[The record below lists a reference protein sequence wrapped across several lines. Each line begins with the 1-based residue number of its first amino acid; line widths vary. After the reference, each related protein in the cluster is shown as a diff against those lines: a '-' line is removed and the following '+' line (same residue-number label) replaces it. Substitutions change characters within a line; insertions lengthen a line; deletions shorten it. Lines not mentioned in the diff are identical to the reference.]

1 MDATTGP
8 YTSESFEDLSQ
19 IGDGDVITCT
29 NNPVNSGTSGSCA
42 FPGEIESGLEF
53 TDLPGP
59 DADGL
64 VAVGAG
70 GAGTASPSIGYCHN
84 IFVDSLGINL
94 TAGDVTTF
102 VLDFGGLF
110 GNTDNGT
117 VGVYD
122 ASDNELG
129 EANYAIIS
137 DDMSNFFGVTSV
149 TTPIAYIIFEVADVG
164 GNNVACVDDIS
175 FSNEVVTALDPGVPV
190 KFVDDY
196 VLDAAYPNP
205 FNPQSTVRFAV
216 REAGPVTLTLYNA
229 LGRQAQTL
237 YEGTAAG
244 GQVVTATINGDGLP
258 SGVYMIRLQGENFV
272 GTRSVTLL
280 K

>member
-1 MDATTGP
+1 
-8 YTSESFEDLSQ
+8 
-19 IGDGDVITCT
+19 
-29 NNPVNSGTSGSCA
+29 
-42 FPGEIESGLEF
+42 LEF

-102 VLDFGGLF
+102 VSDFGGLF

-137 DDMSNFFGVTSV
+137 DDMSN
-149 TTPIAYIIFEVADVG
+149 
-164 GNNVACVDDIS
+164 
-175 FSNEVVTALDPGVPV
+175 
-190 KFVDDY
+190 
-196 VLDAAYPNP
+196 
-205 FNPQSTVRFAV
+205 
-216 REAGPVTLTLYNA
+216 
-229 LGRQAQTL
+229 
-237 YEGTAAG
+237 
-244 GQVVTATINGDGLP
+244 
-258 SGVYMIRLQGENFV
+258 
-272 GTRSVTLL
+272 
-280 K
+280 